1 MQRIENALRH
11 CPTEEL
17 RQLLTTACTTAL
29 SAGKVIRSRYHQ
41 PHTIRMKGAID
52 LVTEADLASESL
64 ILSRLG
70 EATPHIP
77 VMAEE
82 SSPELSVHDQPRY
95 WVVDPLDGTTNF
107 AHSLPHFAVSIALFE
122 AGQPLVGAVYQ
133 PIADELYCASLGGG
147 TWLNDEQVHVTGTR
161 ETINTLIATGFPYD
175 VEHTLE
181 TVLRH
186 MQRMLPAVRD
196 IRRAGAAALDL
207 AYVACGRLDGFYE
220 LNLKPW
226 DVGAGWLLVTEAGG
240 QLSDFSGQ
248 PYTPFGTQTL
258 ASNTQ
263 VHADLVRLLQ

>member
-17 RQLLTTACTTAL
+17 RRLLTTACTTAL
-29 SAGKVIRSRYHQ
+29 RAGEVIRSRYQQ

-52 LVTEADLASESL
+52 LVTEADLASEAL
-64 ILSRLG
+64 ILECLG
-70 EATPHIP
+70 EATPNIP

-82 SSPELSVHDQPRY
+82 SHPALSVDSQSRY
-95 WVVDPLDGTTNF
+95 WVVDPVDGTTNF

-122 AGQPLVGAVYQ
+122 HGHPLVGAVYQ
-133 PIADELYCASLGGG
+133 PIADKLYCASLGGG
-147 TWLNDEQVHVTGTR
+147 TWLNGQQVHVTDTK
-161 ETINTLIATGFPYD
+161 ETINALIATGFPYD

-181 TVLRH
+181 EVLHHLR
-186 MQRMLPAVRD
+186 RMLPAVRD

-240 QLSDFSGQ
+240 QLSDFTGQ
-248 PYTPFGTQTL
+248 PYTPFGPQTL
-258 ASNTQ
+258 ASNT
-263 VHADLVRLLQ
+263 HLHKELVRLLQ